1 MTRKTYQIILNLL
14 FISVVIYLGV
24 DIFYRV
30 MIGQMNQETVM
41 TTLVVPPSV
50 AMETRSP
57 RKETLG
63 DFQIITKR
71 NLFGSSR
78 IPIGKPS
85 SVDSEKRAIKID
97 TLEPTSLDIELLGTV
112 TERHGEGWAVIEEG
126 DRKKQGLYR
135 VGDAVKNAEIVTI
148 LRGKVVLRQEGKDQ
162 ILEMKSSEGQAKVG
176 TASAAS
182 PGSRGSGNA
191 VTVGRSDITNS
202 LKNIN
207 KLLTQVRIRPYLRNG
222 KADGF
227 VLTYISSDSIF
238 SRLGLH
244 RGDIIKR
251 LNGEPIRTPEDAFSF
266 YKTLE
271 SGSTLSMDIVR
282 NGQERTIDYEI
293 Q

>member
-1 MTRKTYQIILNLL
+1 MTRKTYQIIFNLL
-14 FISVVIYLGV
+14 FISAAIYLGV

-30 MIGQMNQETVM
+30 MIGHMNQEVFVS
-41 TTLVVPPSV
+41 TLASPPSMTV
-50 AMETRSP
+50 DQPSP
-57 RKETLG
+57 REETLT

-78 IPIGKPS
+78 IPKGEPS
-85 SVDSEKRAIKID
+85 SVDSERRTIEID
-97 TLEPTSLDIELLGTV
+97 SLEPTTLNIELLGTV
-112 TERHGEGWAVIEEG
+112 TERYGDGWAVIEDG

-148 LRGKVVLRQEGKDQ
+148 LRGKVVLRQGGKDQ
-162 ILEMKSSEGQAKVG
+162 ILEMKSSEGPAEMG
-176 TASAAS
+176 PANSPS
-182 PGSRGSGNA
+182 PGSRAGGEA
-191 VTVGRSDITNS
+191 IAVGRSDITNS

-207 KLLTQVRIRPYLRNG
+207 KLLTQVRIQPYLRNR

-238 SRLGLH
+238 SRLGLQ

-251 LNGEPIRTPEDAFSF
+251 LNGDPIRTPEDAFSF

-282 NGQERTIDYEI
+282 NGKERTIDYEI
-293 Q
+293 R